1 MPGRLTLV
9 HGFTQTGRSWA
20 PVDAA
25 LAGRFEVVAPDLP
38 GHGRRHDVQ
47 VGMEEAARLVGED
60 GGRGAY
66 VGYSMGGR
74 VVLHL
79 ALARPDLVERLVLV
93 STSAGIDDEDDR
105 AARRAQDEA
114 RARSLEADGVDAFL
128 EGWLAQPLFSGLS
141 PEAAGLDAR
150 RENTPAGLA
159 AALRLLG
166 PGSHEPLW
174 RRLHELRMPVLVV
187 AGERDEAYCVQAVHL
202 GGWMGEVAA
211 LAMVPDAG
219 HACHL
224 ERPRAFVDLVLPFL
238 VSGAGSG
245 DHADLADHGHEGHD
259 GHDH

>member
-20 PVDAA
+20 PVLPA
-25 LAGRFEVVAPDLP
+25 LAEHFDVVTPDLP
-38 GHGRRHDVQ
+38 GHGRRGDVH
-47 VGMEEAARLVGED
+47 VGIEEAARLVGED
-60 GGRGAY
+60 GGPGAY

-74 VVLHL
+74 VALKL
-79 ALARPDLVERLVLV
+79 ALERPDLVERLVLV
-93 STSAGIDDEDDR
+93 STGAGIEDEHDR
-105 AARRAQDEA
+105 AARRQADED
-114 RARSLEADGVDAFL
+114 RARSLDEAGDDGIDAFL
-128 EGWLAQPLFSGLS
+128 EAWLAQPLFAGLS
-141 PEAAGLDAR
+141 PDAAGLDAR
-150 RENTPAGLA
+150 RESTPAGLA

-166 PGSHEPLW
+166 PASHEPLW

-187 AGERDEAYCVQAVHL
+187 AGERDDAYCVQAVHL

-224 ERPRAFVDLVLPFL
+224 QRPQAFVDLVLPFL
-238 VSGAGSG
+238 ADGGSG
-245 DHADLADHGHEGHD
+245 HADHGHDGDH